1 MHCTSLET
9 TPHTEGWEG
18 EEKSN
23 VRGAGMLLEKLKL
36 RLLWAMLYS
45 ISKRYHSKPDNQIKA
60 IVILIA
66 IKMPFSAFLIL
77 KWRGQVWS
85 K

>member
-1 MHCTSLET
+1 MGGRREKQCEGGRDASWKIEIET
-9 TPHTEGWEG
+9 PLGD
-18 EEKSN
+18 
-23 VRGAGMLLEKLKL
+23 A
-36 RLLWAMLYS
+36 S

-66 IKMPFSAFLIL
+66 IEMPFSAFLIL